1 MGSALPGPDAATI
14 FRWTPHADTLSSMST
29 GTTTG
34 RGVVFRVLDAMDA
47 PHKGRILRLRLQAG
61 EAPPVK
67 SLKGARLTATARDGR
82 TARARVD
89 GFAVFGGRP
98 SDERLARTGRVDVHV
113 VDEEGDGPISLQ
125 WEVTL
130 DR

>member
-1 MGSALPGPDAATI
+1 
-14 FRWTPHADTLSSMST
+14 MST
-29 GTTTG
+29 GTTAG

-47 PHKGRILRLRLQAG
+47 PHNGRILRLRLQAG

-67 SLKGARLTATARDGR
+67 SLKGARLRATARDGR
-82 TARARVD
+82 TASARVD
-89 GFAVFGGRP
+89 GFALFGGRP

-113 VDEEGDGPISLQ
+113 VDEDGDGPISLQ